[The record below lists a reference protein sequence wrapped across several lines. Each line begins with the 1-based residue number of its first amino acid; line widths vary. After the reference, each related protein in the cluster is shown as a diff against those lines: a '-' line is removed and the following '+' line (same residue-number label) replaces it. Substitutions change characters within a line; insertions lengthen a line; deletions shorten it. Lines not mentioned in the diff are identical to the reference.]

1 MRSGG
6 GGDGKTYTGFMP
18 VTRDLTRTCLGPG
31 TGMGM
36 VVTMVY
42 GSLGAVTWSP
52 VWVAIFMG

>member
-1 MRSGG
+1 
-6 GGDGKTYTGFMP
+6 
-18 VTRDLTRTCLGPG
+18 LGPG